1 MIKWV
6 YGQGWNSAEIE
17 DLICGMLV
25 YFNGMCTR
33 RWKSGN
39 AEWINVHVI
48 CFKCRF
54 QETFFVFECLPTVMC
69 VSVWS
74 LNPVELQRVHPLLF
88 TSRFSLLCVLWLR
101 GNEESSLHAVVI
113 VFLWVCADHFLA
125 ISRCCIKDPMLCKI
139 FLPILRLYPLCK
151 ALCDV
156 THWLLS

>member
-1 MIKWV
+1 MQMIKRV

-25 YFNGMCTR
+25 YFNGMCTW

-54 QETFFVFECLPTVMC
+54 QEAGFLFLNVYRQSCA
-69 VSVWS
+69 S
-74 LNPVELQRVHPLLF
+74 LCGHWTQLNCRESIHLLF

-101 GNEESSLHAVVI
+101 GNEESSMHAVVV
-113 VFLWVCADHFLA
+113 VFLWVCADQFLA
-125 ISRCCIKDPMLCKI
+125 ISRCCIEDPMLRKT
-139 FLPILRLYPLCK
+139 FLPILRLYPLC
-151 ALCDV
+151 
-156 THWLLS
+156 